1 MNANKADNFVTAFSD
16 SNYGVRYPTADDLSG
31 AAIGLLRL
39 QDTYRLDTRDLAD
52 GKIYQDQGNYTFSAK
67 DCFEI
72 ARAAYNEH
80 DFYHTV
86 MWMEEAK
93 RRLGEEAEP
102 SVDLDDVSR
111 RFIGVSID

>member
-1 MNANKADNFVTAFSD
+1 MNANKAGNVVNSITDD
-16 SNYGVRYPTADDLSG
+16 NYGVRYPTSDDLSG

-39 QDTYRLDTRDLAD
+39 QDTYRLDTKDLAD

-93 RRLGEEAEP
+93 RRLADEEEP
-102 SVDLDDVSR
+102 SVEVEDV
-111 RFIGVSID
+111 RFYF